1 MLRQV
6 EAFEGCRRRLLPL
19 AAVSVAAALA
29 GVGGALAA
37 TSKTVVLPDAKEDV
51 DGALDLQRASMS
63 LAADGRLRTVITF
76 VGKVDPKALLARS
89 GPPGSVCVKI
99 WTAKRAD
106 PDAMAADRL
115 VCITARSDDEL
126 RASVFEQDDPGLP
139 QRVGSASVG
148 LNKSKRSLV
157 VRVAQSA
164 LGRPELIRFAI
175 ESTRPGCARV
185 SCIDALP
192 DKGAVRRFRIRG

>member
-1 MLRQV
+1 MLRCVQ
-6 EAFEGCRRRLLPL
+6 ALQAYRGRLPAL
-19 AAVSVAAALA
+19 AAVSVTAALVVVA
-29 GVGGALAA
+29 VALAA
-37 TSKTVVLPDAKEDV
+37 TSEPVVLSDAKEDV
-51 DGALDLQRASMS
+51 DGALDLQRASLS
-63 LAADGRLRTVITF
+63 LASDGRLRAVVTF
-76 VGKVDPKALLARS
+76 VGKVDPKALLAKS

-99 WTAKRAD
+99 WTAKDAD
-106 PDAMAADRL
+106 ADAMAPDRL

-139 QRVGSASVG
+139 RRVGTASAS

-157 VRVAQSA
+157 VRIAQSA

-185 SCIDALP
+185 SCVDALP

>member
-1 MLRQV
+1 MLRCV
-6 EAFEGCRRRLLPL
+6 EAFQACRGRLLPM

-37 TSKTVVLPDAKEDV
+37 TSKTIVVSDAREDV
-51 DGALDLQRASMS
+51 AGPLDLQRASLS
-63 LAADGRLRTVITF
+63 LASDGRLRAVVTL

-99 WTAKRAD
+99 WTAKDAD
-106 PDAMAADRL
+106 PDAMVADRL

-148 LNKSKRSLV
+148 LNRSKRSLV
-157 VRVAQSA
+157 VRIAQSA

-185 SCIDALP
+185 SCIDLLP